1 MLVQFILYVLCISAR
16 HHIIVNPKYSHCGK
30 RTLVSSADDERGAPP
45 MVAGHIDGL
54 WDLCLT
60 TGVA

>member
-16 HHIIVNPKYSHCGK
+16 HLDYK

-54 WDLCLT
+54 LGSMPHNWSGLS
-60 TGVA
+60 G